1 MDMRDARIIELDPVE
16 APRTS
21 ALILVVFAVLGVGF
35 VLVNWVFTDSDDHYY
50 DYSSWEDG
58 EAPRDDLTWYYM
70 MPSVVRDEGEK
81 KAERKTTE
89 TLADHMRKREEAI
102 KKRAKGPGGG
112 GSEAYQASKALI
124 DAGRATTPRKPVEA
138 GESVIGGKT
147 ADPGGVVVPGAA
159 KQPE

>member
-21 ALILVVFAVLGVGF
+21 ALILVAFVLMGVGF
-35 VLVNWVFTDSDDHYY
+35 VLVNWVFTDSDEHYY
-50 DYSSWEDG
+50 DYSSWSED

-81 KAERKTTE
+81 KAEKKTFE

-102 KKRAKGPGGG
+102 KKRTKGPG

-124 DAGRATTPRKPVEA
+124 DAGRAATPRKPVEA